1 MQIIPMGVGS
11 FGKFLST
18 DVAVV
23 PHQVVMGTLN
33 LVDA

>member
-11 FGKFLST
+11 FSKFLST

-23 PHQVVMGTLN
+23 PY
-33 LVDA
+33 